1 MRSYIKSTKPQVEM
15 KKQLPIDMSTFS
27 RIILEGYLYV
37 DKTEQIARLFSTGK
51 RYFLLS
57 RPRRFGKSLLI
68 STLKSLFL
76 GEKVLFADLWLGKQ
90 KEFVWHKHPVIHL
103 DFSLADSQTPDELK
117 QSLNWMLDRCA
128 QEYNITLSNA
138 FNPKT
143 KLVTLVENLAKQ
155 NTVVVLIDEYD
166 KPILDHLQN
175 PAKANAQREVLK
187 NFYDGFKGL
196 DKYMRCIF
204 ITGVSKFSKASI
216 FSGLNNLSEISYTPE
231 GADIVGYT
239 QLELETFFSQYL
251 EELAKKNNEALKVL
265 KEKIKVWYNGYQ
277 FSAEQIKVYNP
288 YSIAYLFSSN
298 RFQNYWFESGTPTFL
313 IEKLKKKPFELR
325 DIENKAFN
333 IALLGTFQVDD
344 VPLETL
350 FFQSG
355 YLTIKDYDER
365 YDIYR
370 LTYPNAE
377 IKQSISILEL
387 GVLTGTDTSNVINH
401 LYHLRH
407 ALENNNLESFTQTI
421 RALLATIPSNLHI
434 EREAYYHSLIQLLC
448 TVLGFDTRCEVATSK
463 GRIDL
468 VLTTQRYLYVI
479 ELKFNETGKKALAQ
493 IFERKYYEKFL
504 TSEQEIIL
512 VGMSLNYK
520 EKELFVDWV
529 KGTISDN

>member
-1 MRSYIKSTKPQVEM
+1 MTQVAM

-27 RIILEGYLYV
+27 RIIQEGYLYV
-37 DKTEQIARLFSTGK
+37 DKTEQIARLFSAGK
-51 RYFLLS
+51 RYFFLS

-76 GEKVLFADLWLGKQ
+76 GEKELFADLWLGRQ
-90 KEFVWHKHPVIHL
+90 QEFNWQEHPVIHL
-103 DFSLADSQTPDELK
+103 DFSDADNHTAEELK
-117 QSLNWMLDRCA
+117 ISLGWMLDDSAR
-128 QEYNITLSNA
+128 QYGVEL
-138 FNPKT
+138 PKDYT
-143 KLVTLVENLAKQ
+143 PKAKLKWLVKELYKRNS
-155 NTVVVLIDEYD
+155 VVVLIDEYD
-166 KPILDHLQN
+166 KPILDHLHN
-175 PAKANAQREVLK
+175 SAKANAQRAVLK

-196 DKYMRCIF
+196 DNYMRCIF

-239 QLELETFFSQYL
+239 ESELETFFSQYL
-251 EELAKKNNEALKVL
+251 EELAQKNNEPLKAL

-277 FSAEQIKVYNP
+277 FSAEPIKVYNP

-298 RFQNYWFESGTPTFL
+298 RFRNYWFESGTPTVL

-333 IALLGTFQVDD
+333 IAILGTFQVDD

-365 YDIYR
+365 YDIYH

-377 IKQSISILEL
+377 IKQSMSILEL
-387 GVLTGTDTSNVINH
+387 GVLTGTDTANVINQ

-407 ALENNNLESFTQTI
+407 ALENNNLESFAQTI
-421 RALLATIPSNLHI
+421 RALLTTIPSNLHI

-448 TVLGFDTRCEVATSK
+448 TVLGFDTRCDVATSK

-468 VLTTQRYLYVI
+468 VISTEKYLYVI
-479 ELKFNETGKKALAQ
+479 ELKFNESAQKALEQ
-493 IFERKYYEKFL
+493 IHDRKYYEKYL
-504 TSEQEIIL
+504 TSEKEVVL
-512 VGMSLNYK
+512 VGMALNYK
-520 EKELFVDWV
+520 EKELAVDWV
-529 KGTISDN
+529 KGSID